1 MLCLHRQPPLRHA
14 SECWWHLCHTERAEL
29 LLPRKA
35 HLLLQEQWALGV
47 MWMLGAH
54 RQPPLRLRLQ
64 RTALHWSSKRR
75 RLVASVPLGG
85 SRTSATKEGALVVAR
100 TMGFGRH
107 VDARHTSPA
116 FLAAGTRRLVASVPH
131 GGSQISAIKAGALV
145 AARTMVS

>member
-1 MLCLHRQPPLRHA
+1 MGRREPQMTL
-14 SECWWHLCHTERAEL
+14 W
-29 LLPRKA
+29 
-35 HLLLQEQWALGV
+35 
-47 MWMLGAH
+47 
-54 RQPPLRLRLQ
+54 LRL

-116 FLAAGTRRLVASVPH
+116 FLAVGTRRLVASVPH
-131 GGSQISAIKAGALV
+131 GGSQISATKEGALV
-145 AARTMVS
+145 AARTMGSGRHVDARHTSPASLAAGMG